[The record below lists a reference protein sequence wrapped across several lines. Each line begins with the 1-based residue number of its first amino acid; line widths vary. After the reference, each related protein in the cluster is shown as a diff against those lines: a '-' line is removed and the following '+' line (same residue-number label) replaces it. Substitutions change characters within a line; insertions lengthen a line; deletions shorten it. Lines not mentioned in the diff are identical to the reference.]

1 MSTIKV
7 GEKAPFF
14 KGINQNGKNI
24 SSDDFKGKKIILYFY
39 PKDDTP
45 GCTAEACNLAEN
57 YDDLIKQNFAIIGV
71 SADNEKSHLK
81 FTTKYKLPFDLI
93 ADTDKEIIQAY
104 ECWGTKKFMGKVYD
118 GIIRKTFIIDENGV
132 LLKIFE
138 KVETKSHTEQILKA
152 LAED

>member
-1 MSTIKV
+1 MATLKE
-7 GEKAPFF
+7 GGKAPYF
-14 KGINQNGKNI
+14 KGVNQNGKII

-57 YDDLIKQNFAIIGV
+57 YDELLKQNFAIVGV
-71 SADNEKSHLK
+71 CADNEKSHLK

-93 ADTDKEIIQAY
+93 ADTEKEIIQAY

-118 GIIRKTFIIDENGV
+118 GIIRKTFIIDENGI

-138 KVETKSHTEQILKA
+138 KVETKTHTQQILSA
-152 LAED
+152 LAEL

>member
-1 MSTIKV
+1 MSAIKV

-81 FTTKYKLPFDLI
+81 FTTKYNLPFDLI

>member
-1 MSTIKV
+1 MATIKE
-7 GEKAPFF
+7 GDKAPHF
-14 KGINQNGKNI
+14 KGLNQNGVEI
-24 SSDDFKGKKIILYFY
+24 SSDNFKGKKVILYFY

-57 YDDLIKQNFAIIGV
+57 YDELLKQNFAIVGV
-71 SADNEKSHLK
+71 SADSEKSHLK

-93 ADTDKEIIQAY
+93 ADTEKEIIQAF

-118 GIIRKTFIIDENGV
+118 GIIRKTFIIDENGF

-138 KVETKSHTEQILKA
+138 KVETKTHTQQILKA
-152 LAED
+152 LAEL

>member
-1 MSTIKV
+1 MSAVKEGQI
-7 GEKAPFF
+7 APKF
-14 KGINQNGKNI
+14 KGLNQNGVEI
-24 SSDDFKGKKIILYFY
+24 SSENFKGKKVILYFY

-57 YDDLIKQNFAIIGV
+57 YDELLKQNFAIVGV
-71 SADNEKSHLK
+71 SADSEKSHLK

-93 ADTDKEIIQAY
+93 ADTEKEIIQAF

-118 GIIRKTFIIDENGV
+118 GIIRKTFIIDENGI

-138 KVETKSHTEQILKA
+138 KVETKTHTQQILKA
-152 LAED
+152 LAEL

>member
-1 MSTIKV
+1 MSAVKEGQI
-7 GEKAPFF
+7 APNF
-14 KGINQNGKNI
+14 KGLNQNGVEI
-24 SSDDFKGKKIILYFY
+24 SSDNFKGKKVILYFY

-57 YDDLIKQNFAIIGV
+57 YDELLKQNFAIVGV
-71 SADNEKSHLK
+71 SADSEKSHLK

-93 ADTDKEIIQAY
+93 ADTEKNIIQAY

-118 GIIRKTFIIDENGV
+118 GIIRKTFIIDENGI

-138 KVETKSHTEQILKA
+138 KVETKTHTQQILSA
-152 LAED
+152 LAEL